1 MPGNQFNREPRQLV
15 EVRTSRDGPLR
26 APWRVSPQNTAHRPH
41 HHPLSTYTFCIPNRT
56 LDTLSAAFLL
66 HLAAAA
72 LLGTR
77 PEHFTQ
83 FYASH

>member
-1 MPGNQFNREPRQLV
+1 MPANQFNREPRQLV

-41 HHPLSTYTFCIPNRT
+41 HPLSTYTFCIPNRAV
-56 LDTLSAAFLL
+56 DTLSAAFLL
-66 HLAAAA
+66 HLAIAA
-72 LLGTR
+72 LLGKL
-77 PEHFTQ
+77 PEHFKY

>member
-1 MPGNQFNREPRQLV
+1 MPADQFNREPRQLV

-41 HHPLSTYTFCIPNRT
+41 HLLSTYTFCIPNRT
-56 LDTLSAAFLL
+56 VDTLSAAFLL
-66 HLAAAA
+66 HSAIAA
-72 LLGTR
+72 LFGKL
-77 PEHFTQ
+77 PEHFKY